1 MDPVLLF
8 ALRNA
13 LPAYGN
19 FPSHKRKAYFSVKT
33 PLRKV
38 RWRYFPTKYLP
49 PYMRSDAF
57 LQSLSFASYEN
68 NASWESASSRF
79 ARETLHFKSIFYSI

>member
-13 LPAYGN
+13 LSTYAN
-19 FPSHKRKAYFSVKT
+19 FPSPKLKVYFSAKT

-38 RWRYFPTKYLP
+38 RWRYFPAKYLP
-49 PYMRSDAF
+49 TYMRSDAF
-57 LQSLSFASYEN
+57 LQSLSFAEC
-68 NASWESASSRF
+68 ED
-79 ARETLHFKSIFYSI
+79 LLL

>member
-19 FPSHKRKAYFSVKT
+19 FPSLKRKAYFLAKT
-33 PLRKV
+33 PLRNM
-38 RWRYFPTKYLP
+38 RWRYFPAKYFP

-57 LQSLSFASYEN
+57 LQSLSFAEC
-68 NASWESASSRF
+68 ED
-79 ARETLHFKSIFYSI
+79 LLL